1 MISVLFKNSIS
12 TKTSGHC
19 LSFFITNRL
28 RLYNGYTTINSLFAS
43 NPVVFQ
49 KESKP
54 KSIKYRTIRVR
65 EEVALQ
71 LDEWRDLFEDA
82 SMSEVMWRIFALARR
97 ELKRVRD
104 KKRKVRERFMTEGRG
119 AESVVDIGK
128 EAGVE

>member
-1 MISVLFKNSIS
+1 M
-12 TKTSGHC
+12 
-19 LSFFITNRL
+19 
-28 RLYNGYTTINSLFAS
+28 
-43 NPVVFQ
+43 VFE
-49 KESKP
+49 KESRP

-104 KKRKVRERFMTEGRG
+104 KKRKVRDRFITEREGTE
-119 AESVVDIGK
+119 SLVDIGK

>member
-1 MISVLFKNSIS
+1 M
-12 TKTSGHC
+12 
-19 LSFFITNRL
+19 
-28 RLYNGYTTINSLFAS
+28 
-43 NPVVFQ
+43 
-49 KESKP
+49 
-54 KSIKYRTIRVR
+54 
-65 EEVALQ
+65 ALQ

>member
-1 MISVLFKNSIS
+1 M
-12 TKTSGHC
+12 
-19 LSFFITNRL
+19 
-28 RLYNGYTTINSLFAS
+28 
-43 NPVVFQ
+43 VFQ

-104 KKRKVRERFMTEGRG
+104 KKRKVRERFMTEGKKS
-119 AESVVDIGK
+119 ESVVDIGRDN
-128 EAGVE
+128 EVEL

>member
-1 MISVLFKNSIS
+1 M
-12 TKTSGHC
+12 
-19 LSFFITNRL
+19 
-28 RLYNGYTTINSLFAS
+28 
-43 NPVVFQ
+43 VFQ

-104 KKRKVRERFMTEGRG
+104 KKRKVRDRFMTESRDS
-119 AESVVDIGK
+119 ESVVDIGK

>member
-1 MISVLFKNSIS
+1 
-12 TKTSGHC
+12 
-19 LSFFITNRL
+19 
-28 RLYNGYTTINSLFAS
+28 
-43 NPVVFQ
+43 VVFQ

-97 ELKRVRD
+97 ELRRVRD
-104 KKRKVRERFMTEGRG
+104 KKRKVRERFITEGKKS
-119 AESVVDIGK
+119 ESVVDIGRDG
-128 EAGVE
+128 EVE

>member
-1 MISVLFKNSIS
+1 M
-12 TKTSGHC
+12 
-19 LSFFITNRL
+19 
-28 RLYNGYTTINSLFAS
+28 
-43 NPVVFQ
+43 VFQ

-104 KKRKVRERFMTEGRG
+104 KKRKVRERFITEGKKS
-119 AESVVDIGK
+119 ESVVDIGR
-128 EAGVE
+128 ETEVE